1 MTRLVLIASLAL
13 IFFPACQEDAS
24 AWKET
29 DLLAYGIP
37 LTVQAPDSVQIET
50 NDMVGSL
57 QDVTIKGEGYNVQ
70 IFASN
75 AETTDVSQVKAR
87 QLASVKDLRYFSRVV
102 EEEENGFIYEF
113 LIEQDNPTYG
123 FRYIIIQGDKEYIFQ
138 PGLSAMYNLEEI
150 QQLYQA
156 VKPTRR

>member
-1 MTRLVLIASLAL
+1 MKHLAL
-13 IFFPACQEDAS
+13 LAGFALLFFTACQEDAS

-37 LTVQAPDSVQIET
+37 LTIDAPDSVQIES

-57 QDVTIKGEGYNVQ
+57 QDVTVKGEGYNVQ
-70 IFASN
+70 IFASS
-75 AETTDVSQVKAR
+75 AETNDVSQVKAR
-87 QLASVKDLRYFSRVV
+87 QLESVKDLRYFSRVV

-123 FRYIIIQGDKEYIFQ
+123 FRYIVIQGDKEYIFQ
-138 PGLSAMYNLEEI
+138 PGLSAMYNLEQA

-156 VKPTRR
+156 VKPKRR